1 MGILDRMSQVL
12 RANINDMLNRAE
24 DPEKMLNQ
32 ILRDMEDAIQQ
43 GTSQVAEQ
51 IAQAKMIQH
60 DLDDAK
66 QQSDDWGK
74 KAELAVTKGR
84 DDLAKEALR
93 RQNDYTHQVD
103 IYQNQLAAQQNAVE
117 KLKADLDALKA
128 KYDDARRNKDML
140 IARAKRTDAQKQMA
154 QAASKISTT
163 DYSSELSRMQRRI
176 EEGEA
181 RVEADKEVA
190 KTSVDD
196 DFAKLGSDDQLDAQ
210 LADLKKKMGK

>member
-12 RANINDMLNRAE
+12 RANINDMLTRAE

-43 GTSQVAEQ
+43 GQSQVAEQ
-51 IAQAKMIQH
+51 IAQAKMIQR

-66 QQSDDWGK
+66 QQADDWGK

-84 DDLAKEALR
+84 DDLAKEALH
-93 RQNDYTHQVD
+93 RQNDYAHQVD
-103 IYQNQLAAQQNAVE
+103 VYTSQLAAQQSAVE

-140 IARAKRTDAQKQMA
+140 IARAKRTTAQKQMA
-154 QAASKISTT
+154 QAASKISTA

-181 RVEADKEVA
+181 RVEADKEVT
-190 KTSVDD
+190 KSSVDD
-196 DFAKLGSDDQLDAQ
+196 EFAKLGTDDQLDAQ
-210 LADLKKKMGK
+210 LAELKKKMGK

>member
-84 DDLAKEALR
+84 DDLAKEALH

>member
-12 RANINDMLNRAE
+12 RANINDLLNRAE

-32 ILRDMEDAIQQ
+32 IMRDMEDAIQQ
-43 GTSQVAEQ
+43 GQSQVAEQ
-51 IAQAKMIQH
+51 IAQEKMIQH
-60 DLDDAK
+60 DLADAK
-66 QQSDDWGK
+66 QQADDWGK

-93 RQNDYTHQVD
+93 RQNDYAHQADV
-103 IYQNQLAAQQNAVE
+103 YTSQLAAQHSAVE

-128 KYDDARRNKDML
+128 KYEDARRNKDML
-140 IARAKRTDAQKQMA
+140 IARAKRTDAQKQMT
-154 QAASKISTT
+154 QAAAKISTA

-181 RVEADKEVA
+181 RVEADKELS

-196 DFAKLGSDDQLDAQ
+196 EFAKLGANDQLDAQ
-210 LADLKKKMGK
+210 LAELKKKLGK

>member
-32 ILRDMEDAIQQ
+32 ILRDMEDSIQQ
-43 GTSQVAEQ
+43 GQSQVAEQ

-66 QQSDDWGK
+66 QQADDWGK

-84 DDLAKEALR
+84 DDLAKEALH
-93 RQNDYTHQVD
+93 RQNDYAHQADV
-103 IYQNQLAAQQNAVE
+103 YQGQLAAQNSAVE

-128 KYDDARRNKDML
+128 KYEDARRNKDML

-154 QAASKISTT
+154 QAAGKISTA

-181 RVEADKEVA
+181 RVQADKEVS
-190 KTSVDD
+190 KSSVDD
-196 DFAKLGSDDQLDAQ
+196 EFAKLGADDQLDAQ
-210 LADLKKKMGK
+210 LAELKKKMGK